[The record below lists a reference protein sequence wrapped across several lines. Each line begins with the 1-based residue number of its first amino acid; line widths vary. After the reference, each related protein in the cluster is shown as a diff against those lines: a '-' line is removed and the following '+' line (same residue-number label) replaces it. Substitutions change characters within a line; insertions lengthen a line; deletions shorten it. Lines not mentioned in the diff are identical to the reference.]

1 MNWRLCMALAAFA
14 AFAPFRSAQAGPPD
28 EGAELV
34 KMVVLERHGVR
45 SPTQSPQTLAQWS
58 RRDWP
63 DWPVGRGR
71 LTPRGAAL
79 VKRFWEQEGEA
90 LWRAGLLPEG
100 KPAAPGGEGGGGLGE
115 AGAEQE
121 RIFVYADR
129 DERTQATAEAALEG
143 LAPHGGLMYARYP
156 YHGPDPLFHPLEAGY
171 CALDPAAVD
180 KELSPPVIAELER
193 ALAEPIGDVAILLGP
208 ASPEL
213 CRGYGLPED
222 CTIADVPSR
231 VGLAKENRSV
241 HLDGKLGMA
250 GSAAEI
256 FLLEYAQWDRD
267 AGWGGVD
274 AVKLQKLLPVHSR
287 AFDAVNRAPSVAAA
301 RGSELLLCLANALAG
316 REAAAGV
323 EKARLVV
330 FVGHDTNVAAVSALL
345 DLHWRLPGYAPDEV
359 PPGSALA
366 LSLWRRG
373 ERYEVRA
380 QFIAQSLETLHDP
393 AMGGE
398 LLRQDLDIPWCNPR
412 VGASPCLLTDFELM
426 VRDVIRPD
434 CVRER

>member
-1 MNWRLCMALAAFA
+1 MNWRLCAALAACAVFA
-14 AFAPFRSAQAGPPD
+14 ALRPASAGPPD

-45 SPTQSPQTLAQWS
+45 SPTQSPPTLAQWS

-63 DWPVGRGR
+63 NWPVGPGR

-90 LWRAGLLPEG
+90 LRRAGLLPEA
-100 KPAAPGGEGGGGLGE
+100 KPSARAREEERSAKGE
-115 AGAEQE
+115 GAEQE
-121 RIFVYADR
+121 GIFFYADR
-129 DERTQATAEAALEG
+129 DERTQATAEAALDG
-143 LAPHGGLMYARYP
+143 LAPHGGLFYARYP
-156 YHGPDPLFHPLEAGY
+156 YHGPDPLFHPVEAGY
-171 CALDPAAVD
+171 CALDPVAVD
-180 KELSPPVIAELER
+180 RELSPAVLAELER
-193 ALAEPIGDVAILLGP
+193 SLAGPIERVAEVLGA

-213 CRGYGLPED
+213 CRAYGLSEN

-231 VGLAKENRSV
+231 VRMTKENRGV
-241 HLDGKLGMA
+241 HVDGKLGMA

-256 FLLEYAQWDRD
+256 FLLEYAEWDRD
-267 AGWGGVD
+267 AGWGRVD
-274 AVKLQKLLPVHSR
+274 AANLESLLPVHSR
-287 AFDAVNRAPSVAAA
+287 TFDAINRAPSVAAA

-323 EKARLVV
+323 EKSRLVV
-330 FVGHDTNVAAVSALL
+330 FVGHDTNIAAVSGLL
-345 DLHWRLPGYAPDEV
+345 ELHWRLPGYAPDEI

-373 ERYEVRA
+373 ERWEVRA

-393 AMGGE
+393 AMRGE